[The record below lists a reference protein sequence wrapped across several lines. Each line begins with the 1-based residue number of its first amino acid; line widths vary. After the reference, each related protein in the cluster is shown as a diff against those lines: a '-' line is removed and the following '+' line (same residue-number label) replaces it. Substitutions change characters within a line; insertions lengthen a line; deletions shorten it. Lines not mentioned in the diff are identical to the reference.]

1 MVGWL
6 SFSGLRYNA
15 MCFVENHFSGKQP
28 IGFPQIVKGPRA
40 QNRTQN
46 TIKICKCYEQHSPLC
61 GVWMGALHRGGGQYG
76 AAQQTT
82 PKADGRSEEKTA
94 VKVTQG
100 LSLGNKWMIAPLTWK
115 GV

>member
-1 MVGWL
+1 
-6 SFSGLRYNA
+6 
-15 MCFVENHFSGKQP
+15 
-28 IGFPQIVKGPRA
+28 
-40 QNRTQN
+40 
-46 TIKICKCYEQHSPLC
+46 
-61 GVWMGALHRGGGQYG
+61 MGALHRGGGQYG